1 MRKGSMQYVVRNT
14 QYAIQSLIPA
24 LWSRLPIT
32 PKMRNGLMW
41 LLSPKYSVG
50 VVGVVI
56 SDSGQGGE
64 VLLLKHTYRGEAR
77 AWGLLG
83 GGLKP
88 GESLK
93 DCLRREM
100 QEETGLQIE
109 VDRHLLTAAV
119 PTRKV
124 IEIVYACHLLPG
136 QTLAQFRSSPE
147 VVEARFFAPDALPH
161 GVYEKHKQLIREA
174 IERT

>member
-1 MRKGSMQYVVRNT
+1 MRYAVRNT
-14 QYAIQSLIPA
+14 QYVVRSIIPT
-24 LWSRLPIT
+24 LWSRLPLT
-32 PKMRNGLMW
+32 ARMRNGLMW
-41 LLSPKYSVG
+41 LLSPKYSIG
-50 VVGVVI
+50 VIGVVI
-56 SDSGQGGE
+56 GDGGE
-64 VLLLKHTYRGEAR
+64 VLLLKHTYRGKAR

-109 VDRHLLTAAV
+109 VDSHLLTSAV
-119 PTRKV
+119 QARKV
-124 IEIVYACHLLPG
+124 VEIVYACHLLPG
-136 QTLAQFRSSPE
+136 QTLAQFHPSPE